1 MSFFNFQKD
10 KLYSI
15 YDDIETTNFHV
26 GYFIDSDE
34 DFLLFN
40 LITTRGFEDGFF
52 LMREEN
58 VYRVDFEDRYI
69 DRITKLMQIHNQC
82 KRTSSFSNSDGLVK
96 SLLEFAQNNY
106 FLVVIELE
114 NGDFVTG
121 NIESVESDGVIIH
134 IVSDDGVVEGKS
146 KIWFDS
152 ILRMAVD
159 SGEGRN
165 IQALMN
171 QYHK

>member
-82 KRTSSFSNSDGLVK
+82 MATSSKEPGSPVV
-96 SLLEFAQNNY
+96 LL
-106 FLVVIELE
+106 
-114 NGDFVTG
+114 
-121 NIESVESDGVIIH
+121 
-134 IVSDDGVVEGKS
+134 
-146 KIWFDS
+146 
-152 ILRMAVD
+152 
-159 SGEGRN
+159 
-165 IQALMN
+165 
-171 QYHK
+171 